1 VAITPAQV
9 AITLNWSTAGT
20 LWARGLVKTLAAG
33 TAGTAGVVIVWVSIL
48 PSPRC
53 GMALV

>member
-33 TAGTAGVVIVWVSIL
+33 TAGVVIVWVSIL